1 MLPIP
6 IFFFK
11 CIQDGVKVFG
21 ITYKICIAGVNKQRF
36 HVVLFDVMR
45 IGLLNIIEIIVLDI
59 LLIRTVPFLDVF
71 LQFAHG

>member
-11 CIQDGVKVFG
+11 RLQDGIKVFG
-21 ITYKICIAGVNKQRF
+21 IAGEIGIAGVNKQRF
-36 HVVLFDVMR
+36 HVVLFDLMG
-45 IGLLNIIEIIVLDI
+45 IGLLNIVEIIVLDI
-59 LLIRTVPFLDVF
+59 LLVRPIPFFDVF